1 MADNPISP
9 RGRENTHPTEQ
20 NRRTGPHSPAANRP
34 GRRRAHRGNGATLKD
49 IAELTGLS
57 VSTVSRALSRNPVIP
72 APTREIVEKAA
83 AELKYRPNAQ
93 ARALRNARTNIIG
106 VLVPDIQNPF
116 FSTLAASIHK
126 AAYENGFSMLLSHTD
141 EKPDRLN
148 RALEMLGRQRVDGII
163 VVPHIQSARATLEL
177 HDSGMPIVAA
187 DRLSPHSII
196 PSVTADAVPGIT
208 DALMALSALPNAK
221 IGYLAGPQ
229 DTSTGQE
236 RLNLVKEIS
245 KEMGLEPPT
254 IFFGGYQELA
264 GFEGTIDLLEQGVNC
279 ILAGDTMMTMGAVE
293 ALQEKNL
300 KIGKHVALVGYD
312 DTQLFRLQNP
322 PLSVIE
328 QNVTLIGKKAFEM
341 LYDYITLEKA
351 PKSMKIPSIYRGR
364 GSTMLAP

>member
-20 NRRTGPHSPAANRP
+20 NRRTGPHSAAANRP

-57 VSTVSRALSRNPVIP
+57 VSTVSRALSRNPVM
-72 APTREIVEKAA
+72 
-83 AELKYRPNAQ
+83 
-93 ARALRNARTNIIG
+93 
-106 VLVPDIQNPF
+106 PDIQNPF

-187 DRLSPHSII
+187 DRLIPHSII

-208 DALMALSALPNAK
+208 DALMALSSLPNAK

-279 ILAGDTMMTMGAVE
+279 ILASDTMMTTGAVE
-293 ALQEKNL
+293 ALREKNL

-322 PLSVIE
+322 PLSVID